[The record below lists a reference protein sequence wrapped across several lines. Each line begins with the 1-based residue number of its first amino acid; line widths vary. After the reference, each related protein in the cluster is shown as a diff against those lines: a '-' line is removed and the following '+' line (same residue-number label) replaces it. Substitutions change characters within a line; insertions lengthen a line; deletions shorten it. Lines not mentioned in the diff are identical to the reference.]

1 MFLSWIILI
10 NSPSVGVREWSG
22 GYASRVPRCI
32 WHVSQGTLALRC
44 MPRRGMSQTQR
55 VPCGAHAPFQPISAA
70 KCHPAENSSCVWFIV
85 VSDGTLQCLL
95 YSHPIFTHSVVRS
108 NGRRDWC
115 EAWCE
120 LRRCSTLYLTFP
132 IFHFLYSVPL
142 FYKNCFCLTQFWW
155 VKTFWFYQSLKS
167 TFCYIWFCS

>member
-1 MFLSWIILI
+1 M
-10 NSPSVGVREWSG
+10 REWSG

-120 LRRCSTLYLTFP
+120 LRRCSTLYLVSTRGWYGAKNLFSP
-132 IFHFLYSVPL
+132 KIDWIHREGPNTVYNIPFILKLDSKHRPQRPKRVIFANIGLLPKY
-142 FYKNCFCLTQFWW
+142 
-155 VKTFWFYQSLKS
+155 
-167 TFCYIWFCS
+167 